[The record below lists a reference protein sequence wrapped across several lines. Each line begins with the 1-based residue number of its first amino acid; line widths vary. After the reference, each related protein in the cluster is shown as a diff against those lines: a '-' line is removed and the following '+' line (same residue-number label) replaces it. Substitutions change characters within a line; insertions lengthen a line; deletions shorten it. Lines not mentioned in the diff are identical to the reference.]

1 MYLLFD
7 SKLVSKKKIR
17 CRKRQADPVF
27 DEAVHFMAN
36 ENEKVALALKQVST
50 GGPIVQPGAPGIM
63 TFQESSTS
71 RPISST
77 ARPITGVSNSLESTR
92 SDTGLHK
99 ATSQQIMNSQSRS
112 LSRTSLSKS
121 DVSKSNLSNSRQSS
135 IEFPG
140 STASLCNIN
149 TSNSCALQIC
159 ICGDYSRLNR
169 KTLLGCIKID
179 LKQVQIRKSA
189 IRSKYCIFA
198 ANLL

>member
-1 MYLLFD
+1 M
-7 SKLVSKKKIR
+7 SKKKIR

-36 ENEKVALALKQVST
+36 ESEKVALALKQVST
-50 GGPIVQPGAPGIM
+50 GGPIVQQGAPGIM
-63 TFQESSTS
+63 TFQESS

-99 ATSQQIMNSQSRS
+99 ATSQQLMNTQSRS
-112 LSRTSLSKS
+112 LSRASLSKS
-121 DVSKSNLSNSRQSS
+121 SEMSKSNLSNNSRQSS